1 MVGDSLYRSSS
12 FRLSDGRRGLDDS
25 CIRRL
30 RSVLLSRLD
39 FWDNPGLGVSR
50 DFFCDA
56 VDSVVRLSGLSNF
69 LFCPSFQFAGE
80 NTGYMSRIRIL
91 PEAVANR
98 IAAGE
103 VVERPASV
111 VKELLEN
118 ALDAG
123 AKTIRVE
130 VEAGGKRMIRIID
143 DGHGMSHDDA
153 LLAFERHATSK
164 LRSADDLLSIP
175 TLGFRGEA
183 LPTIAAVS
191 RLLLETRAEEDAEGT
206 RVEFAGGKLVNVKP
220 AGLPAGTTVS
230 VADLFY
236 SVPARRKFLKSDTTE
251 LGHIASLVTHYALA
265 NPGRQFVLTTPTQ
278 QIVDCSPVE
287 RLAERVYQLFG
298 KQSFDEL
305 IEIPV
310 VSAAFRA
317 AITEPELEPAEE
329 KARLTVYGFTSRP
342 EIQRP
347 NRNGIYIFVNRRLV
361 RDRLILHAIHE
372 AYRNILPSNVFPAT
386 LLFLEMPYDEVDV
399 NVHPAKIEVR
409 FRRSQFVHDFTRD
422 AIRQALMSARPIAS
436 FAAAAAASGA
446 LQNANTSAASL
457 SNAPSMDPTAPSI
470 VPRAIIPAMEE
481 IGLGSGVGSDGGFDL
496 TSAPLQ
502 PIEQRF
508 VFPAGPESLV
518 ESSAAFGAPSLASE
532 PPAPN
537 WAANFAAG
545 NGSAPATLPHPDQ
558 IADLK
563 PLGQVSSSF
572 IVAVNGEGLW
582 LVDQHVAHER
592 VLFEQHLEARRAGKV
607 ESQRMLMPMI
617 LELSPR
623 QLVIYEKI
631 AEELSANGFEVELM
645 GPRSVAIQAAPAGIT
660 GSDAEK
666 LLTEIL
672 DGIERENAAIS
683 IETLQAK
690 IAAST
695 ACHAAIKVNMPL
707 DQTKMEWLLAALA
720 KTDCPM
726 SCPHGRPVV
735 LRYSIKEIEKA
746 FHRI

>member
-1 MVGDSLYRSSS
+1 
-12 FRLSDGRRGLDDS
+12 
-25 CIRRL
+25 
-30 RSVLLSRLD
+30 
-39 FWDNPGLGVSR
+39 
-50 DFFCDA
+50 
-56 VDSVVRLSGLSNF
+56 
-69 LFCPSFQFAGE
+69 
-80 NTGYMSRIRIL
+80 MSRIRIL
-91 PEAVANR
+91 PEAVANK

-123 AKTIRVE
+123 AKTIRIETE
-130 VEAGGKRMIRIID
+130 VGGKRMIRVID
-143 DGHGMSHDDA
+143 DGHGMIHDDA

-164 LRSADDLLSIP
+164 LKSADDLLSIS

-191 RLLLETRAEEDAEGT
+191 RLLLETRDESEAEGT
-206 RVEFAGGKLVNVKP
+206 RLEFAGGKLVSVKP
-220 AGLPAGTTVS
+220 AGLPAGTTIS

-236 SVPARRKFLKSDTTE
+236 CVPARKKFLKSDTTE

-265 NPGRQFVLTTPTQ
+265 NPNKQFILTTPTQ
-278 QIVDCSPVE
+278 EIINCPPAE
-287 RLAERVYQLFG
+287 KLADRIYQLFG
-298 KQSFDEL
+298 RQAMEEL
-305 IEIPV
+305 VEIPPT
-310 VSAAFRA
+310 SAAFRA
-317 AITEPELEPAEE
+317 AITEPELEANEE
-329 KARLTVYGFTSRP
+329 SATLTVRGFTSRP
-342 EIQRP
+342 DVQRP

-372 AYRNILPSNVFPAT
+372 AYRNILPPTVFPAT

-409 FRRSQFVHDFTRD
+409 FRRSQFVHDFARD
-422 AIRQALMSARPIAS
+422 SIRQALMSVRPVPS
-436 FAAAAAASGA
+436 FAAAAASASSQGLSA
-446 LQNANTSAASL
+446 SHANVLDSSSAA
-457 SNAPSMDPTAPSI
+457 AVATG
-470 VPRAIIPAMEE
+470 VPRAIIPTMEE
-481 IGLGSGVGSDGGFDL
+481 IGVGSGVGSDGGFDL
-496 TSAPLQ
+496 TSDALRPV
-502 PIEQRF
+502 EQRF
-508 VFPAGPESLV
+508 AFPAGLESPI
-518 ESSAAFGAPSLASE
+518 ESGIASAAAAAAQALTTSNWAGNLA
-532 PPAPN
+532 APN
-537 WAANFAAG
+537 A
-545 NGSAPATLPHPDQ
+545 SAPATLPRPEQ

-607 ESQRMLMPMI
+607 EAQRMLMPMVI
-617 LELSPR
+617 ELSPR
-623 QLVIYEKI
+623 QIVIYEKI
-631 AEELSANGFEVELM
+631 AEELNANGFEVEPM
-645 GPRSVAIQAAPAGIT
+645 GPRTVAIQAVPAGVDAP
-660 GSDAEK
+660 DAEK

-683 IETLQAK
+683 IDTLQAK

-707 DQTKMEWLLAALA
+707 DQTKMEWLLGALA

-735 LRYSIKEIEKA
+735 LRYSVKEIEKA

>member
-1 MVGDSLYRSSS
+1 
-12 FRLSDGRRGLDDS
+12 
-25 CIRRL
+25 
-30 RSVLLSRLD
+30 
-39 FWDNPGLGVSR
+39 
-50 DFFCDA
+50 
-56 VDSVVRLSGLSNF
+56 
-69 LFCPSFQFAGE
+69 
-80 NTGYMSRIRIL
+80 MSRIRIL

-123 AKTIRVE
+123 AQTIRIE
-130 VEAGGKRMIRIID
+130 VEAGGKRMIRVID
-143 DGHGMSHDDA
+143 DGQGMAHDDA

-164 LRSADDLLSIP
+164 LRSADDLLSIA

-183 LPTIAAVS
+183 MPTIAAVS
-191 RLLLETRAEEDAEGT
+191 RLLLETRDANDAEGT
-206 RVEFAGGKLVNVKP
+206 RIEFAGGKLVGVKP

-265 NPGRQFVLTTPTQ
+265 NPGKQFVLTTPTQ
-278 QIVDCSPVE
+278 TIIDCAPTD
-287 RLAERVYQLFG
+287 RLADRVYQLFG
-298 KQSFDEL
+298 KQSLDEL
-305 IEIPV
+305 VEIPT

-317 AITEPELEPAEE
+317 AITEPELEPEEE
-329 KARLTVYGFTSRP
+329 KARISVYGFTSRP
-342 EIQRP
+342 EVQRP
-347 NRNGIYIFVNRRLV
+347 NRNGIYIFANRRLV

-372 AYRNILPSNVFPAT
+372 AYRNIVPQGVYPAT

-422 AIRQALMSARPIAS
+422 AIRQALMGARPIPS
-436 FAAAAAASGA
+436 FVAAAGAGAGTRNPAQGSGTSPGSSFGTLPAFAEAISASPGGMPA
-446 LQNANTSAASL
+446 DG
-457 SNAPSMDPTAPSI
+457 PSF
-470 VPRAIIPAMEE
+470 VPRAIIPGLEE
-481 IGLGSGVGSDGGFDL
+481 VGVGSGVGSDGGFDL

-502 PIEQRF
+502 PIAQRF
-508 VFPAGPESLV
+508 SFEPGVAIGATQPVSIPE
-518 ESSAAFGAPSLASE
+518 
-532 PPAPN
+532 PN
-537 WAANFAAG
+537 WAANFAAARG
-545 NGSAPATLPHPDQ
+545 DAPATLPHPDE

-582 LVDQHVAHER
+582 IVDQHVAHER

-607 ESQRMLMPMI
+607 ESQRMLIPMI

-631 AEELSANGFEVELM
+631 AEELTENGFEVELM
-645 GPRSVAIQAAPAGIT
+645 GPRSVAIQSVPAGVLA
-660 GSDAEK
+660 SDAEK

-726 SCPHGRPVV
+726 ACPHGRPVV
-735 LRYSIKEIEKA
+735 LRYSVKEIERA
-746 FHRI
+746 FQRI

>member
-1 MVGDSLYRSSS
+1 
-12 FRLSDGRRGLDDS
+12 
-25 CIRRL
+25 
-30 RSVLLSRLD
+30 
-39 FWDNPGLGVSR
+39 
-50 DFFCDA
+50 
-56 VDSVVRLSGLSNF
+56 
-69 LFCPSFQFAGE
+69 
-80 NTGYMSRIRIL
+80 MSRIRIL

-123 AKTIRVE
+123 AKAIRVE
-130 VEAGGKRMIRIID
+130 VESGGKRMIRVID
-143 DGHGMSHDDA
+143 DGHGMTHDDA

-164 LRSADDLLSIP
+164 LRSADDLMSIA

-183 LPTIAAVS
+183 MPTIAAVS
-191 RLLLETRAEEDAEGT
+191 RLLLETRDAAETEGT
-206 RVEFAGGKLVNVKP
+206 RVEFAGGKLVGVKS
-220 AGLPAGTTVS
+220 AGLPPGTTVS

-236 SVPARRKFLKSDTTE
+236 SVPARRKFLKSETTE

-265 NPGRQFVLTTPTQ
+265 NPDKQFVLTTPTQ

-287 RLAERVYQLFG
+287 RLADRVYQLFG
-298 KQSFDEL
+298 KQALDEL
-305 IEIPV
+305 VEIPV
-310 VSAAFRA
+310 AFAAFRA
-317 AITEPELEPAEE
+317 AITEPQLEASEE
-329 KARLTVYGFTSRP
+329 SACIRVYGFTSRP
-342 EIQRP
+342 EVQRP
-347 NRNGIYIFVNRRLV
+347 NRNGIYVFVNRRLV

-372 AYRNILPSNVFPAT
+372 AYRNILPGNVFPAT
-386 LLFLEMPYDEVDV
+386 LLFLDLPYDEVDV

-422 AIRQALMSARPIAS
+422 AIRQVLMGARSIAS
-436 FAAAAAASGA
+436 FAAAAGSGVASSASPNGSDSSSST
-446 LQNANTSAASL
+446 TSA
-457 SNAPSMDPTAPSI
+457 PPITPGDGI
-470 VPRAIIPAMEE
+470 GVPRAIIPALQE

-496 TSAPLQ
+496 TGAP
-502 PIEQRF
+502 QRPVPQRLSF
-508 VFPAGPESLV
+508 DSGNS
-518 ESSAAFGAPSLASE
+518 FGASGALVVPASLPASAE
-532 PPAPN
+532 PN
-537 WAANFAAG
+537 WAANFAV
-545 NGSAPATLPHPDQ
+545 SSSDSPARLPHPDE
-558 IADLK
+558 ITDLK

-582 LVDQHVAHER
+582 IVDQHVAHER

-631 AEELSANGFEVELM
+631 AEELSANGFEVEPM
-645 GPRSVAIQAAPAGIT
+645 GPRSVAIQAVPAGVANA
-660 GSDAEK
+660 DAEK

-695 ACHAAIKVNMPL
+695 ACHAAIKVNTPL
-707 DQTKMEWLLAALA
+707 DQTKMEWLLGALA

-735 LRYSIKEIEKA
+735 LRYSVKEIERA